1 MEIKKNRASIIMIS
15 LFLILIVSSTI
26 RHYYYVKQDYSRK
39 FIFLVAKKEINTKGK
54 CDLFDK
60 NDKEL
65 PLKSF
70 KLFQSQVYKGDSIVK
85 RANSY
90 FVYVYRKR
98 NWRNYGSDN
107 SYFVAEKI
115 NLN

>member
-1 MEIKKNRASIIMIS
+1 MEIRKNRALIIMIS
-15 LFLILIVSSTI
+15 FFLILIVSGMI
-26 RHYYYVKQDYSRK
+26 RHYYLKQDYSRK
-39 FIFLVAKKEINTKGK
+39 FIFLVVKKEINTKGNS
-54 CDLFDK
+54 DLFDK
-60 NDKEL
+60 NNNEL

-70 KLFQSQVYKGDSIVK
+70 IFYQSQAYEGDSIVK
-85 RANSY
+85 NANSY

-98 NWRNYGSDN
+98 NWRDYGSDD